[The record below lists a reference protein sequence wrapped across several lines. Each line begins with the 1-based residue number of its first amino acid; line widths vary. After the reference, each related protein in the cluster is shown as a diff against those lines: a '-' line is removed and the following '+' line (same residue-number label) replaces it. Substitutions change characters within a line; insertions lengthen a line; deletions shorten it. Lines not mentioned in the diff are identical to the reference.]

1 MNINPNLFDFERNI
15 IYTRKRNDP
24 TIQYSNYGLSNMN
37 LPINYNKLLD
47 DTNIYNKKECRFD
60 LQNRYA
66 SYTPLPSTQ
75 TYPLFNTQTND
86 FFFSNAPINTRINKN
101 I

>member
-15 IYTRKRNDP
+15 IYTRKRNDT
-24 TIQYSNYGLSNMN
+24 TIQYSNYGLLNTN
-37 LPINYNKLLD
+37 LPINYNKPVD
-47 DTNIYNKKECRFD
+47 TTNIHNKKECRFD

-66 SYTPLPSTQ
+66 SYMPLPSTQ
-75 TYPLFNTQTND
+75 AYPIFNTQPND